1 MDLGRIY
8 SIRMVCLVRL
18 KEYRKQLEHKNYEG
32 YFFLSSHE
40 HSLDE

>member
-8 SIRMVCLVRL
+8 SIQVRL

-32 YFFLSSHE
+32 YFIFFLSSHE